1 MPNIL
6 SLSCLYGIFLLN
18 LHRKSY
24 GGEAG
29 ASLCDIKSPSI
40 LFKTWNK
47 TFKDMMNAQ
56 DIKNGTCIRMDGQLY
71 FVVEFLHVKPG
82 KGNTFM
88 RTKLKNVVD
97 GRVLERRFNIGEKL
111 EDVRVERRPY
121 QFLYT
126 DGGDDIFMNNETFE
140 QVPINKELVTGS
152 AFMKEGDTVEVVS
165 DASTDTVLYAE
176 MPVKTVLKITYTEP
190 GLKGD
195 TATNT
200 LKPATVETGATVRV
214 PLFINEGE
222 LIEVDTR
229 SGEYVGRVKA

>member
-1 MPNIL
+1 MIN
-6 SLSCLYGIFLLN
+6 S
-18 LHRKSY
+18 
-24 GGEAG
+24 
-29 ASLCDIKSPSI
+29 
-40 LFKTWNK
+40 
-47 TFKDMMNAQ
+47 Q
-56 DIKNGTCIRMDGQLY
+56 DIKNGTCIRMDGRLY

-88 RTKLKNVVD
+88 RTKLKDVVD

-121 QFLYT
+121 QFLYSEGS
-126 DGGDDIFMNNETFE
+126 DNIFMNNETFE
-140 QVPINKELVTGS
+140 QIPIAKDLVTGVDY
-152 AFMKEGDTVEVVS
+152 MKEGDTVEVVS
-165 DASTDTVLYAE
+165 DASTETVLYAE
-176 MPVKTVLKITYTEP
+176 MPMKTVLKITYTEP

-222 LIEVDTR
+222 TIEVDTR
-229 SGEYVGRVKA
+229 DGSYVGRVKA